1 MVGGTDVPTATKKKR
16 VSTVSFVS
24 HRLVLGHLESCD
36 STLFIRVLSSL
47 LTGHSCLS
55 VMTTTQSNLTVGMV
69 GKMTTF
75 ELRQEVEK
83 RGLLTELQI
92 INHDTLLRR
101 LVQVIKW

>member
-1 MVGGTDVPTATKKKR
+1 
-16 VSTVSFVS
+16 
-24 HRLVLGHLESCD
+24 
-36 STLFIRVLSSL
+36 
-47 LTGHSCLS
+47 
-55 VMTTTQSNLTVGMV
+55 MTTTQSNLTVGMV